1 MLSPY
6 EQSALNEIEARKQRE
21 LAKSPRHLVPARV
34 KSTASDVSERARRVP
49 GAERAARVAAE
60 GYGKAATGVGK
71 FMARSAQFTLSDE
84 RVLKA
89 YRRRGHELSGLSDI
103 QAIDLEVVDR
113 VAKFTRLNHLYAAG
127 AMVEGAGAAFVISG
141 GQMLA
146 ASGGVAGA
154 GAGAAPGLGLVAA
167 AVAGDAAAVLV
178 ASSRVVAH
186 TGLYFGYDADD
197 PKEEVF
203 RMALISL
210 GAATTQGAKM
220 ASYGELSRLTQMLAR
235 SAPWAKLNTS
245 ALAKVTSKFAAQFGQ
260 TMTQKKLGQF
270 VPVAGIAIGGGL
282 NYAIIDRISDAAH
295 WGYRERFLREK
306 LGEPMTVPILPALEA
321 DEESGAHEDSIGLLE
336 ILESEGIDTSGG
348 DSVNGTPASD

>member
-6 EQSALNEIEARKQRE
+6 EQSALDEIEARKQRE

-34 KSTASDVSERARRVP
+34 KSTASDVGDRARRLP
-49 GAERAARVAAE
+49 GAEQAAQAAAD

-71 FMARSAQFTLSDE
+71 FMARSARFTLSDE

-89 YRRRGHELSGLSDI
+89 YRRKGHMVSGLSDI
-103 QAIDLEVVDR
+103 QAIDLEVIDR
-113 VAKFTRLNHLYAAG
+113 VGKFTRLNHFYAAG
-127 AMVEGAGAAFVISG
+127 AMVEGASAAFVISG
-141 GQMLA
+141 GQLLA
-146 ASGGVAGA
+146 ASGSVAGA

-178 ASSRVVAH
+178 GASRVVAH
-186 TGLYFGYDADD
+186 TGLYFGYDPDD

-235 SAPWAKLNTS
+235 SSTWAQLNTTM
-245 ALAKVTSKFAAQFGQ
+245 LAKISNKFAAQFGQ

-282 NYAIIDRISDAAH
+282 NYAMIDRISEAAH

-306 LGEPMTVPILPALEA
+306 LGEAMTVPAAPVLAA
-321 DEESGAHEDSIGLLE
+321 GEETGPIEESIGLLE
-336 ILESEGIDTSGG
+336 ILESEGIDTAGG
-348 DSVNGTPASD
+348 DQGDGITAAS